1 MPQRFYPF
9 IFVIL
14 WASAF
19 ISAKYGL
26 MGAGPFSFLFTRF
39 LIVSAIFGAMVLVMR
54 RRWPQHK
61 DILPTMIAGMLMHG
75 VYLGGVFY
83 AISKGTPSGIASLIV
98 SIQPLL
104 TALLALSFL
113 GEKVRQLQ
121 WLGIVLGMIGVG
133 LVVTP
138 RLGGEIPMI
147 GLVSCLV
154 AVSAMATGTI
164 LQKRY
169 GGGIDL
175 VTGNFLQAIA
185 ASIFYGVLLMTV
197 ETYHLT
203 WTLEVT
209 LAMIWIVATVS
220 IGAVTILMV
229 LIRSG
234 QMAATSSLFF
244 MVPPVSAV
252 MGYVAFG
259 EVLGLIGIIGFIV
272 ASIGVWLV
280 NKPQTR

>member
-1 MPQRFYPF
+1 
-9 IFVIL
+9 
-14 WASAF
+14 
-19 ISAKYGL
+19 
-26 MGAGPFSFLFTRF
+26 
-39 LIVSAIFGAMVLVMR
+39 
-54 RRWPQHK
+54 
-61 DILPTMIAGMLMHG
+61 LMHG

-104 TALLALSFL
+104 TALLALSL
-113 GEKVRQLQ
+113 LSEKVRGLQ

-138 RLGGEIPMI
+138 RLGGEIPTI
-147 GLVSCLV
+147 GLISCLV
-154 AVSAMATGTI
+154 AVSAMAIGTI

-169 GGGIDL
+169 VGGIDL
-175 VTGNFLQAIA
+175 VMGNFLQAIA
-185 ASIFYGVLLMTV
+185 ASLFYGVLLMTV

-220 IGAVTILMV
+220 IGAVTILML

-252 MGYVAFG
+252 MGYIAFG
-259 EVLGLIGIIGFIV
+259 EVLGVAGIIGFIV